1 MAELATFTLSQF
13 QNSLKDLSL
22 TNRFHAENQQHLQN
36 QSRIAFLR
44 AWEFGCHIRQQSFG
58 LGPDAA
64 EGWRELYSV
73 SPHLIRIVSRSHPS
87 ELENQSRLRIISLP
101 CLMPVATRRESLM
114 AINYLSLW
122 KLLVAQLKPRRNIE
136 IYYVQRE
143 MFRRRASVRYLRY
156 SPGST
161 TTTCLQWDHEAFASA
176 PFEESLG
183 QGTLPARRSPNSE
196 TLHSTSKT
204 HSSRI
209 TQRLWTTSRISES
222 QTISR
227 D

>member
-87 ELENQSRLRIISLP
+87 ELENQSRLRIIS
-101 CLMPVATRRESLM
+101 SL
-114 AINYLSLW
+114 S
-122 KLLVAQLKPRRNIE
+122 
-136 IYYVQRE
+136 
-143 MFRRRASVRYLRY
+143 
-156 SPGST
+156 
-161 TTTCLQWDHEAFASA
+161 H
-176 PFEESLG
+176 
-183 QGTLPARRSPNSE
+183 ARC
-196 TLHSTSKT
+196 

-209 TQRLWTTSRISES
+209 SYGNKLFIALETFGGPIKAPEKHRNILRPKRDVQKKSFNSLPTIFTGVHHNHMPPVRPRSICQCSIRRESRTRDTPCSPVTEFRNTSQHIENTLFKDHSTS
-222 QTISR
+222 LDNVTDIGITNNL
-227 D
+227 